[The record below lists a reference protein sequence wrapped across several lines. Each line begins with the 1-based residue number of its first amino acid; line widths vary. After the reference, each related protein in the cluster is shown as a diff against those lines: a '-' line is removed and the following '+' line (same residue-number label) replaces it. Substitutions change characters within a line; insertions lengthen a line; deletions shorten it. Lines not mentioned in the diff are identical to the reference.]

1 MCKEHQDSKQNKP
14 LKNSNKKS
22 KKANWI
28 PWDHLLENVQQRG
41 EQLRSR
47 LRVIASQYPHLFVD
61 VRGWGLINGLEI
73 NSESELV
80 SSTIVNAA
88 LAEGLLI
95 APAGPKVLRFV
106 PPLIVSETEVDEAMD
121 KLEAA
126 IAKVV

>member
-1 MCKEHQDSKQNKP
+1 
-14 LKNSNKKS
+14 
-22 KKANWI
+22 
-28 PWDHLLENVQQRG
+28 
-41 EQLRSR
+41 
-47 LRVIASQYPHLFVD
+47 VIASQYPHLFVD

-106 PPLIVSETEVDEAMD
+106 PPLIVSEAEVDEAMD
-121 KLEAA
+121 KLEVA